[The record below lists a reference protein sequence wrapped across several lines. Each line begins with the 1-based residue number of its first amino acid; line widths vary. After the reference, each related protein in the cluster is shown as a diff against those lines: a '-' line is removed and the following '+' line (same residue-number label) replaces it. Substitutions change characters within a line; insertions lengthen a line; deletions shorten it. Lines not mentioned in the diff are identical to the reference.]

1 MICEFCKKEFK
12 TKQLMKHHQ
21 ESAKYCIK
29 IQKEKNPSLFKKEDD
44 EEFIHFKNEFE
55 LFKKEFEQFKIISEQ
70 TIKEKNDEINHYKQI
85 INSINL
91 LIK

>member
-1 MICEFCKKEFK
+1 MICDFCKKEFK

-29 IQKEKNPSLFKKEDD
+29 IQKEKNPSHFKKKDD
-44 EEFIHFKNEFE
+44 EFEKEFE
-55 LFKKEFEQFKIISEQ
+55 LFKKEFEEFKIISEE
-70 TIKEKNDEINHYKQI
+70 TIKQKNDEIEHYKQI
-85 INSINL
+85 INNIQK